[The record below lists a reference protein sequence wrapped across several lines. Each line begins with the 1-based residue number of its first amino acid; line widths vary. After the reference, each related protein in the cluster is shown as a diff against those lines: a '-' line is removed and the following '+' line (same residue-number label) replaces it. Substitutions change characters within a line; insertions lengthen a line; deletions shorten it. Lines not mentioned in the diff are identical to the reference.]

1 MRFFEEPLEV
11 GSIVE
16 RDYRVERVEQ
26 ASYPE
31 GLGHAWATLIE
42 S

>member
-1 MRFFEEPLEV
+1 MRFFDAPLEV

-26 ASYPE
+26 ASYPG
-31 GLGHAWATLIE
+31 GLGGAWAR
-42 S
+42 